1 MIENI
6 LEALAK
12 NNINK
17 YIVSSMEEE
26 TLELYLI
33 KGNLYELPYQC
44 LIVNFDSFYNE
55 SRQKNLKQ
63 VGDKFI
69 SVNFIQKLTT
79 LYGTLQSDIKISK
92 AELILIFYMIQN
104 IAIQL
109 CLENLVELNCVNK
122 DNALAILDKW
132 EIFNNKNN

>member
-33 KGNLYELPYQC
+33 KKKVDMSRKKHVNLY
-44 LIVNFDSFYNE
+44 
-55 SRQKNLKQ
+55 
-63 VGDKFI
+63 
-69 SVNFIQKLTT
+69 SVNVLRDFDEEGVEYTGNSEVAVYDT
-79 LYGTLQSDIKISK
+79 MSDD
-92 AELILIFYMIQN
+92 
-104 IAIQL
+104 
-109 CLENLVELNCVNK
+109 ELNDAIKDAYFSAGFVKNK
-122 DNALAILDKW
+122 RYAVPK
-132 EIFNNKNN
+132 

>member
-33 KGNLYELPYQC
+33 KKK
-44 LIVNFDSFYNE
+44 VDM
-55 SRQKNLKQ
+55 SRK
-63 VGDKFI
+63 
-69 SVNFIQKLTT
+69 S
-79 LYGTLQSDIKISK
+79 
-92 AELILIFYMIQN
+92 M
-104 IAIQL
+104 
-109 CLENLVELNCVNK
+109 
-122 DNALAILDKW
+122 
-132 EIFNNKNN
+132 